1 MPSIAIIGAGIAGL
15 ACAARLQMA
24 GATLQI
30 FDKGRAPGGRMATRE
45 LQLPSGTLGL
55 DHGAQYFTAHTPAFQ
70 APCARWRTAGVIA
83 PWQVAVQELAPPRR
97 SRAPAAERL
106 RGVPDLR
113 HLTAY
118 CAQGLSLHRQAEV
131 VSVARL
137 AAGWTLQ
144 LADGREYSGFD
155 YLLLARPAEQT
166 AALLT
171 AVAPGL
177 SAQAAAART
186 APCWAGLFAFT
197 HDHPAKHH
205 AIRGSG
211 EGTLGWLAR
220 SAQGPAWGCTPRL
233 RGHAHT

>member
-1 MPSIAIIGAGIAGL
+1 M
-15 ACAARLQMA
+15 
-24 GATLQI
+24 
-30 FDKGRAPGGRMATRE
+30 
-45 LQLPSGTLGL
+45 
-55 DHGAQYFTAHTPAFQ
+55 
-70 APCARWRTAGVIA
+70 
-83 PWQVAVQELAPPRR
+83 QELAPPRR

-113 HLTAY
+113 RLTAY
-118 CAQGLSLHRQAEV
+118 CAQGLPLHRQAEV

-137 AAGWTLQ
+137 AASWALQ

-155 YLLLARPAEQT
+155 YLLLALPAERT

-177 SAQAAAART
+177 SVQAAAART

-197 HDHPAKHH
+197 HDHAAKHH

-211 EGTLGWLAR
+211 DGTLGWLAR
-220 SAQGPAWGCTPRL
+220 SAQGAAWVAHATPAWSRAHLEQSATWVSAALEHAL
-233 RGHAHT
+233 RAHLPDLESSVHAVAHRWRYA